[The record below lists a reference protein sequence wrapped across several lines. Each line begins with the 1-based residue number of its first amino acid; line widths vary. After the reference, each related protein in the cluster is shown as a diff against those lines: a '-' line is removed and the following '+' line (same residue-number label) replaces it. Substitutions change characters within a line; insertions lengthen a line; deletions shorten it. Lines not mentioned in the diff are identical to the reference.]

1 MIKSFEELKNKAK
14 EKGKKKLV
22 VACAGSK
29 TVIEASYAAMEEG
42 LITPIFVGD
51 SDNILKQEKI
61 TGIGVDTKYIVDV
74 KNKTEAVRE
83 AVRIIRSGEGD
94 FLLKGLV
101 KTSTFLKG
109 ILEPDSGLKTSRRL
123 SHTAIIESKSYP
135 KLFQMT
141 DGGMNINPD
150 IETKVDII
158 KNSCKFAK
166 YLEID
171 KPKVALLA
179 AIEII
184 NPEMQDTIDAAIIKK
199 MGERGQLGED
209 ILIDGPLSLDLAIS
223 KESCK
228 IKGIKNDVAGDAD
241 ILIFPDI
248 AAGNIAAKSLIYMGD
263 AQAAGI
269 VLGAKAPVVMLSRS
283 DDKETKLNSI
293 ALGVLSC

>member
-1 MIKSFEELKNKAK
+1 MIKSFAELKNKAK

-22 VACAGSK
+22 VACAGNR
-29 TVIEASYAAMEEG
+29 TVIEASYAAMKEG

-51 SDNILKQEKI
+51 SENILEQEKI
-61 TGIGVDTKYIVDV
+61 TGIGIDTKYIVDI
-74 KNKTEAVRE
+74 KNKNEAVKE
-83 AVRIIRSGEGD
+83 AVRIVRSGDGD
-94 FLLKGLV
+94 FLLKGMV
-101 KTSTFLKG
+101 KTSIFLKG

-123 SHTAIIESKSYP
+123 SHTAIIETKTYP
-135 KLFQMT
+135 KLIQMT
-141 DGGMNINPD
+141 DGGMNIKPD

-158 KNSCKFAK
+158 KNSCSFAK
-166 YLEID
+166 SLGIT
-171 KPKVALLA
+171 KPKVALLS
-179 AIEII
+179 AIEIV
-184 NPEMQDTIDAAIIKK
+184 NPEMQDTIDAAIIIK
-199 MGERGQLGED
+199 MGERGQLGN

-241 ILIFPDI
+241 ILIVPDI
-248 AAGNIAAKSLIYMGD
+248 AAGNIAAKSLIYMGG

-269 VLGAKAPVVMLSRS
+269 VLGAKVPVVMLSRS